1 MDESSI
7 DLRDHRGRLV
17 RLIAA
22 VAIGIVA
29 TVIAMLGIRSV
40 AEAPEA
46 DPVSGASVGV
56 FSIAL
61 AVFASLLAHW
71 MIGFVARRLRR

>member
-17 RLIAA
+17 RLSVA
-22 VAIGIVA
+22 VAIGIAAALVA
-29 TVIAMLGIRSV
+29 MQAIRSV
-40 AEAPEA
+40 AATPEA
-46 DPVSGASVGV
+46 DPVSGASVAV
-56 FSIAL
+56 FTIAL

-71 MIGFVARRLRR
+71 TIAFAARRLRR